1 MDAGKYEE
9 ALELYRE
16 AGIIPDAIG
25 AALWDDQPLMSAK
38 FHTAFCLDKLGQREE
53 ALPLWETVAARAG
66 SPILKARAMVE
77 MGRKDEAKKLLEGRI
92 AGWKREMELEDSGYF
107 RAQPFFI
114 SYMEDARREREAV
127 YNGQIREAEKL
138 LASAGL

>member
-1 MDAGKYEE
+1 
-9 ALELYRE
+9 
-16 AGIIPDAIG
+16 
-25 AALWDDQPLMSAK
+25 MSAK
-38 FHTAFCLDKLGQREE
+38 FHTAFCLDKLGRREE

-77 MGRKDEAKKLLEGRI
+77 LGRKDEAKKLLEGRI